1 MSNTTYTIPQWQGL
15 DEDPTITASNF
26 VDVDGNPANVEDD
39 TPTPA
44 AQATT
49 KVKGRIEILSA
60 FDALQP
66 QPPINWIVDGLISAG
81 SVSMFFG
88 EGGSKKT
95 YALVDMAVCV
105 SLGNNWLD
113 FKTQKKHVLII
124 DEESGRRRIMGRLG
138 DVLRGHNADQNA
150 PVYCVSLAAFNLGL
164 AADINM
170 LHSLIKTSNSQLV
183 IIDALADVMP
193 GRDEN
198 AVKDTQPIFLAL
210 RRIAEDTQA
219 AIIIIHHSNKG
230 GGYRGSTAMKGAV
243 DLLLEVTSKTGS
255 DEITFK
261 TEKARDTTATTF
273 SAKAA
278 FVQDMFWL
286 SPLDSIS
293 QAPTTYKKGDKYVLR
308 YLLAHGESG
317 IKDISD
323 NADTCAATTARNCVY
338 ALADAGLTIRTNGGG
353 KGADATYNLTPAGLT
368 IANTL

>member
-1 MSNTTYTIPQWQGL
+1 MTIDFSKFTVSN
-15 DEDPTITASNF
+15 DDPYISASY
-26 VDVDGNPANVEDD
+26 VDVDNNPVDIDND
-39 TPTPA
+39 TPPPSVQPGQA
-44 AQATT
+44 ARNPKARFQ
-49 KVKGRIEILSA
+49 ILSA

-66 QPPINWIVDGLISAG
+66 QPPIEWIVDGLISAG
-81 SVSMFFG
+81 SVNMFFG

-95 YALVDMAVCV
+95 YALLDMAVCV
-105 SLGNNWLD
+105 ALGNDWLGL
-113 FKTQKKHVLII
+113 KTRKSHAVIF
-124 DEESGRRRIMGRLG
+124 DEESGPRRFMGRLG
-138 DVLRGHNADQNA
+138 DVLRAHKGDSNT
-150 PVYCVSLAAFNLGL
+150 PVFCISLAAINLGL
-164 AADINM
+164 ANDIAE
-170 LHSLIKTSNSQLV
+170 LHNHIKLTNSQLV

-219 AIIIIHHSNKG
+219 AIIIIHHANKG

-273 SAKAA
+273 SARAN

-286 SPLDSIS
+286 SPLASVS
-293 QAPTTYKKGDKYVLR
+293 QAPTKYSKGERYVLR
-308 YLLAHGESG
+308 YLLAHGESSV
-317 IKDISD
+317 KDISD

-338 ALADAGLTIRTNGGG
+338 ALADALLIDRTNGGG
-353 KGADATYNLTPAGLT
+353 KGANATYNLTPAGAA
-368 IANTL
+368 IASGF